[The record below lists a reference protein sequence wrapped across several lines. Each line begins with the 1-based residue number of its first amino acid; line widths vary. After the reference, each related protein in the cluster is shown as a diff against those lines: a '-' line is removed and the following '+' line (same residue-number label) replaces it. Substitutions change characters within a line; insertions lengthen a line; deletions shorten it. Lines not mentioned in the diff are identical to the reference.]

1 MTLYENLEEFCLNFV
16 NYWNTNEEL
25 EDIGSFSV
33 ELRNMIDES
42 VEDIERTI
50 QQIREEEKKWEKS
63 DFEKAGD
70 DGYG

>member
-25 EDIGSFSV
+25 EAVGAYNL
-33 ELRNMIDES
+33 ELRNMIAES
-42 VEDIERTI
+42 IDDIERTI

>member
-25 EDIGSFSV
+25 EDICSFSV

-42 VEDIERTI
+42 VDDIERTI

-63 DFEKAGD
+63 DLK
-70 DGYG
+70 DGGAND

>member
-1 MTLYENLEEFCLNFV
+1 MILYENLEEFCLNFV

-42 VEDIERTI
+42 VDDIEKTI
-50 QQIREEEKKWEKS
+50 KEIREEERKHTLN
-63 DFEKAGD
+63 DGD
-70 DGYG
+70 V

>member
-33 ELRNMIDES
+33 ELRDMIDES
-42 VEDIERTI
+42 VDDIERTI

-63 DFEKAGD
+63 DLK
-70 DGYG
+70 DGGVE

>member
-42 VEDIERTI
+42 VDDIERTI

-70 DGYG
+70 D

>member
-42 VEDIERTI
+42 VDDIERTI
-50 QQIREEEKKWEKS
+50 QQIREEERKYTLNN
-63 DFEKAGD
+63 GD
-70 DGYG
+70 SE

>member
-1 MTLYENLEEFCLNFV
+1 MSYENLAEYCLDFV

-42 VEDIERTI
+42 VDDIERTI

-63 DFEKAGD
+63 DLKDGGAD
-70 DGYG
+70 D

>member
-42 VEDIERTI
+42 VDDIEKTI
-50 QQIREEEKKWEKS
+50 KKIREEERKYTLNN
-63 DFEKAGD
+63 GD
-70 DGYG
+70 VE

>member
-25 EDIGSFSV
+25 EDVGAYNL

-42 VEDIERTI
+42 VDDIERTI

-63 DFEKAGD
+63 DLK
-70 DGYG
+70 DGGVE

>member
-25 EDIGSFSV
+25 EDVGAYNL

-42 VEDIERTI
+42 VDDIERTI

-70 DGYG
+70 D

>member
-42 VEDIERTI
+42 VDDIEKTI
-50 QQIREEEKKWEKS
+50 KEIREEERKYTLNN
-63 DFEKAGD
+63 GD
-70 DGYG
+70 VE

>member
-1 MTLYENLEEFCLNFV
+1 MTLYENLEEFCLNYV

-25 EDIGSFSV
+25 EDMGSFSV

-42 VEDIERTI
+42 VDDIERTI

-63 DFEKAGD
+63 DLK
-70 DGYG
+70 DGGAND

>member
-25 EDIGSFSV
+25 EDIGAYSL

-42 VEDIERTI
+42 VDDIEKTI
-50 QQIREEEKKWEKS
+50 KKIREEERKYTLNN
-63 DFEKAGD
+63 GD
-70 DGYG
+70 VE